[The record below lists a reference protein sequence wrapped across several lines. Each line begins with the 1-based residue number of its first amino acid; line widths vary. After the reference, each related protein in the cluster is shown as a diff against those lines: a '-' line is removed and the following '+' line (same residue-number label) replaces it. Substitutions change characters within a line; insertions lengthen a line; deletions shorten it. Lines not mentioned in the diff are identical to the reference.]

1 MRKKLLTDGVL
12 AQIPRWMKEEGLAPA
27 EMAARIGC
35 TVGTLRVVCS
45 RCRIS
50 LRRLSGS
57 DIGRNRGLPT
67 NQGVTRAA
75 STELGLKLPR
85 QIRNQLKARATLF
98 GMAELELAAL
108 LLETIAKDD
117 LYRAILDD
125 GH

>member
-1 MRKKLLTDGVL
+1 MRKKLLTDSVL
-12 AQIPRWMKEEGLAPA
+12 AQIPRWRREEGLGPA
-27 EMAARIGC
+27 EIAARIGC
-35 TVGTLRVVCS
+35 TVGTLRVACS

-57 DIGRNRGLPT
+57 DIGRDRGLPA
-67 NQGVTRAA
+67 NQGVTLAA
-75 STELGLKLPR
+75 STKLGLKLPR
-85 QIRNQLKARATLF
+85 QIRNQLQARAALF

>member
-12 AQIPRWMKEEGLAPA
+12 AQIPRWMKEEGLGPA

-35 TVGTLRVVCS
+35 TVGTLRVACS
-45 RCRIS
+45 RCHIS

-57 DIGRNRGLPT
+57 DVGRNRGLPA
-67 NQGVTRAA
+67 GSTRAA
-75 STELGLKLPR
+75 STELDLKLPR
-85 QIRNQLKARATLF
+85 QIRNQFQARAALF
-98 GMAELELAAL
+98 GMAEIELAAL

-125 GH
+125 SH

>member
-12 AQIPRWMKEEGLAPA
+12 AQIPRWMKEEGLGPA

-35 TVGTLRVVCS
+35 TVGTLRVTCS
-45 RCRIS
+45 RYHVS
-50 LRRLSGS
+50 LRRPYATR
-57 DIGRNRGLPT
+57 RNRDGPA
-67 NQGVTRAA
+67 NQGSTRPA
-75 STELGLKLPR
+75 SMALGLTLSR
-85 QIRNQLKARATLF
+85 QIR
-98 GMAELELAAL
+98 GELQAQAALLGISELDLAAR